1 MNAFDAWCADRSI
14 LHIAR
19 RSARCTVLGPGARAV
34 LWVQGCPFRCRG
46 CVAPETLPFVGG
58 TPEQVDGLAAEL
70 SVLPDIEGISISG
83 GEPFA
88 QAPALCALIDST
100 HERRP
105 DLTFMSYTGYRIEQ
119 LQGRGTNA
127 QKSLLNKLD
136 ILVDGPYLRE
146 RHTDLRWRGSSNQ
159 RILILSSRYRK
170 LAETVHEPGTWIEFE
185 FGADGSLH
193 WMGIPPEGFR
203 ETFEYEM
210 AQRGIKLQTM
220 EV

>member
-1 MNAFDAWCADRSI
+1 MNPFDAWSADRSI

-19 RSARCTVLGPGARAV
+19 RSARCTVLGPGVRAV

-58 TPEQVDGLAAEL
+58 TPEQVDALAAEL
-70 SVLPDIEGISISG
+70 CMLPDIEGITISG

-88 QAPALCALIDST
+88 QAPALCALIDSI

-127 QKSLLNKLD
+127 QKNLLNKVD

-159 RILILSSRYRK
+159 RILFLSSRYRQ
-170 LAETVHEPGTWIEFE
+170 LAETVHELGTWIEFE
-185 FGADGSLH
+185 FGGDGSLH
-193 WMGIPPEGFR
+193 WMGIPPVGFR
-203 ETFEYEM
+203 KAFELEM
-210 AQRGIKLQTM
+210 TQRGIKLHTT
-220 EV
+220 EG